1 MRTETFNQNQMSDSA
16 RAMME
21 IQAIEQQMQQGGN
34 VDGEKDQ
41 FNQIIKD
48 LSLKNITPE
57 KALTEIQNIMSHR
70 QDYH

>member
-1 MRTETFNQNQMSDSA
+1 MRTETFNQNPMSDSA

-48 LSLKNITPE
+48 LSLNNITPE